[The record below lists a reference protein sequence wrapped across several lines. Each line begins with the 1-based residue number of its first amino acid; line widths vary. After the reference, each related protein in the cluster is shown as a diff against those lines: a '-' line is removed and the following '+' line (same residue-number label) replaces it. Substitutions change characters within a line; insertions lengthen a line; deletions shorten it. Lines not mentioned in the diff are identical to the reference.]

1 MCLSLTQKQG
11 TGREQAKLYTEKKK
25 KKKKEGFRCILIGGH
40 CPKEARGE
48 PTTKSATF
56 VVGLEVVIWFS
67 LVGSE
72 LEAEAKDREA
82 SSY

>member
-11 TGREQAKLYTEKKK
+11 TGREQAKLYTEK

>member
-1 MCLSLTQKQG
+1 M
-11 TGREQAKLYTEKKK
+11 
-25 KKKKEGFRCILIGGH
+25 IGGH

>member
-1 MCLSLTQKQG
+1 MFVIDSKAGNRQSFIL
-11 TGREQAKLYTEKKK
+11 KKR
-25 KKKKEGFRCILIGGH
+25 EGFRCILIGGH
-40 CPKEARGE
+40 CPREARGG
-48 PTTKSATF
+48 PTTKSATS
-56 VVGLEVVIWFS
+56 VVGLEMVFWFS

>member
-1 MCLSLTQKQG
+1 M
-11 TGREQAKLYTEKKK
+11 
-25 KKKKEGFRCILIGGH
+25 IGGH
-40 CPKEARGE
+40 CPREARGE

-72 LEAEAKDREA
+72 LEVGVKIRETGH
-82 SSY
+82 YP

>member
-1 MCLSLTQKQG
+1 MVFRGS
-11 TGREQAKLYTEKKK
+11 YTEKKGRLQ
-25 KKKKEGFRCILIGGH
+25 EYFDRRGG
-40 CPKEARGE
+40 

-56 VVGLEVVIWFS
+56 VVGLEVVVWFS

-72 LEAEAKDREA
+72 LEAEAEDREA

>member
-1 MCLSLTQKQG
+1 MFVIDS
-11 TGREQAKLYTEKKK
+11 QAGNQQSFILKKR
-25 KKKKEGFRCILIGGH
+25 EGFRCILIRGH
-40 CPKEARGE
+40 CPREARGG

-72 LEAEAKDREA
+72 LEAEAKDKEA
-82 SSY
+82 SSF